1 MLRLLVFFIIGVTL
15 TFASVDPSNPNFN
28 KIHQHTDIAS
38 RQDAEFELNFV
49 GSDMVSED
57 VDEDEDDN
65 DDDEDGA
72 RGFLHGRKKVMRR
85 VPSPFSAS
93 STPPSSS
100 SSSLSTAFVSSPSIL
115 TPPKKARKAFALTIP
130 RGGAVSSGNEFAA
143 KLLVSALVT
152 LVFEG
157 SCGHICEFLKIL
169 RMTTGES
176 YGTLVRKIT
185 AEKGVSGFWDGF
197 VPWGVFQSIGK
208 GGAFGIAHALILP
221 IMLKLYT
228 DGCVSEQLAKVMAG
242 GLAGGVQGYVLS
254 PLLLL
259 KTRVMTDPVFRE
271 KMSTLQ
277 TILASFSVGARVVT
291 REGGLALM
299 KGANVFAL
307 KRVFDWSTRYY
318 FAEVFEQVA
327 MGMVEGDSLSTYEK
341 MACSILGGSL
351 SSVLTLPLD
360 SMVAKIQDSKAAGVK
375 MSPIQMVAK
384 EYEDGGL
391 GGLWNAYMKGW
402 EMRTVHVGLTTV
414 AMKTW
419 SPLVYDMLF
428 NKE

>member
-1 MLRLLVFFIIGVTL
+1 
-15 TFASVDPSNPNFN
+15 
-28 KIHQHTDIAS
+28 
-38 RQDAEFELNFV
+38 
-49 GSDMVSED
+49 
-57 VDEDEDDN
+57 
-65 DDDEDGA
+65 
-72 RGFLHGRKKVMRR
+72 MR
-85 VPSPFSAS
+85 SPQ
-93 STPPSSS
+93 PSSS
-100 SSSLSTAFVSSPSIL
+100 ISTSFVSTSSVMGS
-115 TPPKKARKAFALTIP
+115 PKKEIRRKASALTIP
-130 RGGAVSSGNEFAA
+130 RGGAVSTGNEFAA

-169 RMTTGES
+169 RMTTGLP
-176 YGTLVRKIT
+176 YGALVRSIT
-185 AEKGVSGFWDGF
+185 NEKGLAGFWDGF

-221 IMLKLYT
+221 IMLKLYA
-228 DGCVSEQLAKVMAG
+228 DGKISSQLARVLAG

-277 TILASFSVGARVVT
+277 TIAASFSVGARVVT
-291 REGGLALM
+291 REGPPALM
-299 KGANVFAL
+299 KGSNVFAL
-307 KRVFDWSTRYY
+307 KRVFDWSSRYY
-318 FAEVFEQVA
+318 FAEIFEQVA
-327 MGMVEGDSLSTYEK
+327 TGMSGGGGLSDLEK
-341 MACSILGGSL
+341 MACSLAGGAL
-351 SSVLTLPLD
+351 SSIVTLPLD

-384 EYEDGGL
+384 SYESGGL
-391 GGLWNAYMKGW
+391 GGLWNDYMMGW

-419 SPLVYDMLF
+419 SPLVYDLIF
-428 NKE
+428 NNKEE